1 MKTFK
6 PGAFAPGFCLAA
18 DFLGV
23 PYYDNDMKSTAEYLD
38 DPERAAARALSLLQ
52 GLGGLSAAAAWGWN
66 GTAWRRLAA
75 FGDADGLP
83 DGEALSAG
91 TQPSAGA
98 GAQAL
103 RAGGQSLG
111 WLAWRGA
118 PPAQLETVAALLA
131 GHLQCEALRAEQAAA
146 RAANETMLE
155 ISLLAGECPALER
168 MLPRLHRLMQRLL
181 DADNFCIALYD
192 EDCSAFHFPFYVDRR
207 DPSPPDPE
215 RIFPLA
221 GPHASL
227 TAWLMRGGAPVV
239 LTGERIEELC
249 SKEALAPPAP
259 LPVFWM
265 GAPLANAADELIGAV
280 VLQVYDDQPMPTSAE
295 QQWFM
300 FAARHVGFALDRALY
315 HGRLERQVALRT
327 SELEGANARLRAEVA
342 GRKRAEKFQDVLFR
356 IAELSNTSLSLEA
369 FLSGLHRLLLEMV
382 AARNCVVALYDMGS
396 DLISFPYCADEYASS
411 LRARKPGK
419 GLIEQVL
426 HSGRPLLLDPYGSLP
441 GVTAEEGEMPPKSW
455 LGVPLYCDHELL
467 GVLAVQSYDG
477 EVVYGYR
484 DQEVLEF
491 VANHIGAA
499 LARVRALESLQQAYA
514 DLEQRVRERTSELDA
529 VNAQLEFDSL
539 HDPLTKLPN
548 RNYFSKALRRAWDAY
563 LDGGDRFAVVFI
575 DLDRFK
581 LVNDTLGH
589 LAGDHLL
596 FEAGA
601 RIRTCLRHYDFLA
614 RLGGDEFAVLMFG
627 MDAVD
632 ECEIIARRIVSEF
645 ERPVILAG
653 REVFSTASVGVVL
666 ADRAHYRQAD
676 DLLRDADHAMYCT
689 KQQGRQGY
697 TLFSHQLRIDQAD
710 QLALETELRR
720 ALEEEGQLLPY
731 YQPFISAATGEL
743 AGFETLVRWQHP
755 QRGLVSPGVFL
766 PVAEESGLITRLDR
780 YMINAACAQLRAWRA
795 EGRVDEDCA
804 LHINL
809 SSANFR
815 DPDLV
820 GWIGERIA
828 HYQLPPAMLHLE
840 ITESALIDQPEAAA
854 TAMQALHGL
863 GVRLALDDFGTGYS
877 ALSYLHRYRFD
888 VLKIDQ
894 SFVFDLDRKQESVAI
909 VRAILALA
917 RALDLEVVAE
927 GVETASQQAMLKEMG
942 CGMLQGFYFAKPAPA
957 WALDW
962 DKLAGLGREPD
973 RVA

>member
-1 MKTFK
+1 
-6 PGAFAPGFCLAA
+6 
-18 DFLGV
+18 
-23 PYYDNDMKSTAEYLD
+23 MKSTAEYLE
-38 DPERAAARALSLLQ
+38 DPEQAADRALSLLQ
-52 GLGGLSAAAAWGWN
+52 DLGGLSAAAAWGRS
-66 GTAWRRLAA
+66 GVMWRRLAG
-75 FGDADGLP
+75 FGDLAGLP
-83 DGEALSAG
+83 DGAALAAG
-91 TQPSAGA
+91 ERPPAG
-98 GAQAL
+98 GAMAM
-103 RAGGQSLG
+103 RAGDGALG
-111 WLAWRGA
+111 WLAWQGK
-118 PPAQLETVAALLA
+118 PPGQMETVAELLA
-131 GHLQCEALRAEQAAA
+131 GHLQCEALRAEQAAT
-146 RAANETMLE
+146 RVANETMLE
-155 ISLLAGECPALER
+155 ISLLAGECPTLDR
-168 MLPRLHRLMQRLL
+168 LLPRLHRLMQRLM
-181 DADNFCIALYD
+181 DADNFYIALCGGD
-192 EDCSAFHFPFYVDRR
+192 RSTLSFPFYADRR
-207 DPSPPDPE
+207 EASPPDPE
-215 RIFPLA
+215 RAFPIA
-221 GPHASL
+221 GPDVSL
-227 TAWLMRGGAPVV
+227 TAWLIRGGAPMV
-239 LTGERIEELC
+239 LTGERIEALC
-249 SKEALAPPAP
+249 RQEALARPAN
-259 LPVFWM
+259 LPAFWM
-265 GAPLANAADELIGAV
+265 GAPLRNAADELIGAV
-280 VLQVYDDQPMPTSAE
+280 VLQRYDDQPPLTSAE
-295 QQWFM
+295 QLLFM
-300 FAARHVGFALDRALY
+300 FAARHVGFALDRVLY
-315 HGRLERQVALRT
+315 HRRLERQVALRT

-342 GRKRAEKFQDVLFR
+342 SRKRAEKFQDVLFR

-396 DLISFPYCADEYASS
+396 DLISFPYCADEYAPA
-411 LRARKPGK
+411 LKPRKPGK

-426 HSGRPLLLDPYGSLP
+426 HSGRPLLLDPYGSLQ
-441 GVTAEEGEMPPKSW
+441 GMAAAEGATPPKSW

-477 EVVYGYR
+477 DVVYGYR

-491 VANHIGAA
+491 VANHIGTA
-499 LARVRALESLQQAYA
+499 LARVRALESLQHAYA

-601 RIRTCLRHYDFLA
+601 RIRSCLRHYDFLA

-632 ECEIIARRIVSEF
+632 ECEVIARRIVSEF
-645 ERPVILAG
+645 ERPVVLAG

-666 ADRAHYRQAD
+666 ADSEHYHKAD

-720 ALEEEGQLLPY
+720 ALEEEGQLVPY
-731 YQPFISAATGEL
+731 YQPFIAAATGAL

-780 YMINAACAQLRAWRA
+780 YMINAACAQLQAWRA
-795 EGRVDEDCA
+795 EGRVGEGIA

-828 HYQLPPAMLHLE
+828 HYRLPPAMLHLE

-927 GVETASQQAMLKEMG
+927 GVETASQSAMLKEMG
-942 CGMLQGFYFAKPAPA
+942 CGMLQGFHFAAPAPA

-962 DKLAGLGREPD
+962 DKLARFAEGPG

>member
-1 MKTFK
+1 
-6 PGAFAPGFCLAA
+6 
-18 DFLGV
+18 
-23 PYYDNDMKSTAEYLD
+23 MKSVAEYLD
-38 DPERAAARALSLLQ
+38 SPEQAADRALCLLRDA
-52 GLGGLSAAAAWGWN
+52 GGMSAAAVWAQSG
-66 GTAWRRLAA
+66 GTWRRLACM
-75 FGDADGLP
+75 GDADALP
-83 DGEALSAG
+83 DGAALSAG
-91 TQPSAGA
+91 KRPPAGVS
-98 GAQAL
+98 GLAL
-103 RAGGQSLG
+103 RGGDATLG
-111 WLAWRGA
+111 WLSWRGTA
-118 PPAQLETVAALLA
+118 PACLEAVAALLT
-131 GHLQCEALRAEQAAA
+131 GYLRCEALRAEQAAA
-146 RAANETMLE
+146 RTANETMLE
-155 ISLLAGECPALER
+155 ISLLAGECPALDR
-168 MLPRLHRLMQRLL
+168 LLPRLHRLMQRLM
-181 DADNFCIALYD
+181 DADNFYIALRD
-192 EDCSAFHFPFYVDRR
+192 EDCAALHFPFYADRR
-207 DPSPPDPE
+207 DPAPPDPDQV
-215 RIFPLA
+215 FPLA
-221 GPHASL
+221 GDQVSL
-227 TAWLMRGGAPVV
+227 AAWLLRGGAPMV
-239 LTGERIEELC
+239 LTGERIEALC
-249 SKEALAPPAP
+249 AQESLARPAQ
-259 LPVFWM
+259 LPAFWM
-265 GAPLANAADELIGAV
+265 GAPLRNAADELIGAA
-280 VLQVYDDQPMPTSAE
+280 VLQRYEDQPPLTSAE
-295 QQWFM
+295 QQLFM
-300 FAARHVGFALDRALY
+300 FAARHVGFALDRVLY

-342 GRKRAEKFQDVLFR
+342 IRKRAEQFQDVLFR

-369 FLSGLHRLLLEMV
+369 FLSGLHRLLGEMV
-382 AARNCVVALYDMGS
+382 AARNCVVALYDMGR
-396 DLISFPYCADEYASS
+396 DLISFPYCSDEYAPA
-411 LRARKPGK
+411 LKPRKPGK

-426 HSGRPLLLDPYGSLP
+426 HSGRPLLLDPYG
-441 GVTAEEGEMPPKSW
+441 GMRGMAATQGGMPPKSW

-467 GVLAVQSYDG
+467 GVLAVQSYDAD
-477 EVVYGYR
+477 VVYTFR

-499 LARVRALESLQQAYA
+499 LARVRALEGLQQAYA

-563 LDGGDRFAVVFI
+563 VDGGERFAVVFI

-601 RIRTCLRHYDFLA
+601 RIRSCLRHYDFLA

-627 MDAVD
+627 MDAVE
-632 ECEIIARRIVSEF
+632 ECEVIARRIVSEF
-645 ERPVILAG
+645 ERPVVLAG

-666 ADRAHYRQAD
+666 ADREHYHKAD

-720 ALEEEGQLLPY
+720 ALEEEGQLVPY
-731 YQPFISAATGEL
+731 YQPFVAAASGEL

-755 QRGLVSPGVFL
+755 QRGLVSPAAFL
-766 PVAEESGLITRLDR
+766 PIAEESGLITRLDR
-780 YMINAACAQLRAWRA
+780 YMINAACAQLQAWRA
-795 EGRVDEDCA
+795 EGLAGEDIA

-828 HYQLPPAMLHLE
+828 HYRLPPAMLHLE
-840 ITESALIDQPEAAA
+840 ITESALIDQPQAAA

-927 GVETASQQAMLKEMG
+927 GVETASQRDKLTEMG
-942 CGMLQGFYFAKPAPA
+942 CGMLQGYYFAAPAPA

-962 DKLAGLGREPD
+962 DKLARFKEPGD
-973 RVA
+973 VA